1 MESERVNGATTEVIR
16 SWFAKMA
23 IPIIKSI
30 KPANRYNVDEAGIM
44 EGMGANGL
52 VVGSRDKRVILRKQP
67 GSRAWTSFI
76 ECISATGNFL
86 YPLVIFRGK
95 SVQKQWFP
103 LNLKP
108 YEGWHFTTTDNGW
121 TTDETAVEWLQKVF
135 IDATR
140 PDNPSE
146 PRLLILDG
154 HHSHESIDFIWICFS
169 NNVFLTYLPPH
180 CSHVLQPLDL
190 SVFSPL
196 KTAYRKALGT
206 LVQWTDSTVVGKR
219 NLIECYRKG
228 RLAALVPKTIR
239 SGWKAT
245 RLWPVCISKPLI
257 SRLLVE
263 NANAATTPTN
273 DTHLDVL
280 EGPATLRLTSS
291 SQLQPW
297 TTPTKT
303 TEMRTQLVKL
313 TQQIK
318 PTSTQRLLFQKVS
331 KAFDNKDFD
340 LALLQR
346 ENEALRAQLEAIKPR
361 KRKKVKTSPNSKF
374 ANIKSI
380 RKAQLEAGYVEDQS
394 VESSASENPS
404 EAVSCIVVASKRS
417 KKRK

>member
-1 MESERVNGATTEVIR
+1 M
-16 SWFAKMA
+16 
-23 IPIIKSI
+23 
-30 KPANRYNVDEAGIM
+30 
-44 EGMGANGL
+44 
-52 VVGSRDKRVILRKQP
+52 
-67 GSRAWTSFI
+67 
-76 ECISATGNFL
+76 
-86 YPLVIFRGK
+86 
-95 SVQKQWFP
+95 
-103 LNLKP
+103 
-108 YEGWHFTTTDNGW
+108 
-121 TTDETAVEWLQKVF
+121 
-135 IDATR
+135 
-140 PDNPSE
+140 
-146 PRLLILDG
+146 
-154 HHSHESIDFIWICFS
+154 
-169 NNVFLTYLPPH
+169 
-180 CSHVLQPLDL
+180 
-190 SVFSPL
+190 
-196 KTAYRKALGT
+196 
-206 LVQWTDSTVVGKR
+206 
-219 NLIECYRKG
+219 
-228 RLAALVPKTIR
+228 
-239 SGWKAT
+239 
-245 RLWPVCISKPLI
+245 

-273 DTHLDVL
+273 DTRLDVL
-280 EGPATLRLTSS
+280 EGPATLGLTSG

-404 EAVSCIVVASKRS
+404 EAGSCIVVASKRKKKS
-417 KKRK
+417 K